1 MAKRDGQKGVPR
13 PPATHWVKEPLV
25 HFAVIGALLFALNA
39 WLTRD
44 SASDRPVLHVSAA
57 EVDQLK
63 ASWAPRLNAPLD
75 EAQVRNLVG
84 NYIFE
89 KLLAMEAR
97 AQGLDENDP
106 VIQKHLAE
114 KMEFLTK
121 DTRHPGTPS
130 DEDLRQLYDA
140 ERERFQLPRRITFE
154 QLVFASEA
162 SARKSLNSM
171 SGEGAPDSENP
182 PLMRNRLTALDEQ
195 TLGQQFGQD
204 YAKALFSAETG
215 SSLGPFPSQI
225 GFVVAVVE
233 KFDSARTVPF
243 DEALPQLREAWQ
255 TREQNRLTQ
264 EYFDGL
270 FDRYEVIMDDSVD
283 RLMGPNW
290 RAEP

>member
-1 MAKRDGQKGVPR
+1 MYRL
-13 PPATHWVKEPLV
+13 PATRWLREPLL
-25 HFAVIGALLFALNA
+25 HFAVVGALLFALNA
-39 WLTRD
+39 WLNRD
-44 SASDRPVLHVSAA
+44 SEPDRPVVHVSMA
-57 EVDQLK
+57 EVEQLK
-63 ASWAPRLNAPLD
+63 ASWAPRLQAPLD

-97 AQGLDENDP
+97 TQGLDDNDP

-130 DEDLRQLYDA
+130 DENLRRLYDE
-140 ERERFQLPRRITFE
+140 ERDRFQLPRRITFE

-162 SARKSLNSM
+162 TAQKWIVSM
-171 SGEGAPDSENP
+171 TAEGTPDSDHP
-182 PLMRNRLTALDEQ
+182 PLMRSRLLELDQQALA
-195 TLGQQFGQD
+195 QQFGQD
-204 YAKALFSAETG
+204 YAKALFSAEPG

-225 GFVVAVVE
+225 GFVVALVE

-243 DEALPQLREAWQ
+243 DEALPQLRETWQ

-270 FDRYEVIMDDSVD
+270 FDRYEVVMDDSVD
-283 RLMGPNW
+283 RLMGSNW
-290 RAEP
+290 RADP